1 MFLMLDFFKSY
12 KVDLINT
19 NDIFFFDDSFENKL
33 FMLDRVRM
41 RYRFHRKDILGMEDY
56 PQRRIYTN
64 PKDIWGIYDDV
75 IIQYK

>member
-1 MFLMLDFFKSY
+1 MNYKGINFLK
-12 KVDLINT
+12 KQ
-19 NDIFFFDDSFENKL
+19 IFSKRN
-33 FMLDRVRM
+33 RVRM

-56 PQRRIYTN
+56 PQWRIYTN